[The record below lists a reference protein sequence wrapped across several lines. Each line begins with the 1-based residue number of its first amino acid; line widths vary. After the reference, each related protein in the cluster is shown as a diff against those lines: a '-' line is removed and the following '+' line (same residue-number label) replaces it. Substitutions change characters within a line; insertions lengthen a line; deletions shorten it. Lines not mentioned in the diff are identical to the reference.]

1 MTIPSKPGASKPEP
15 SAFTQALSKAGAVWR
30 KLATWYHR
38 ILLALLGTLL
48 GILVFPVALQV
59 FARFLPFLPHWIW
72 TEEMARL
79 LFVWAIMIG
88 AMVGVREGTHFVV
101 DVWPALPPR
110 ADAVLRIVSR
120 IGILII
126 AIVFFWMG
134 IEFTRFAWWRIS
146 ELAELPLWIIHIA
159 WPVAGF
165 TWLFFLAEQFYD
177 DFRLVYGGGE

>member
-1 MTIPSKPGASKPEP
+1 MTVPSEP
-15 SAFTQALSKAGAVWR
+15 SATRPRLAALYKTLAKAGAVWR
-30 KLATWYHR
+30 ILAVWYHK
-38 ILLALLGTLL
+38 LLLVVLAMMIA
-48 GILVFPVALQV
+48 ILVFPVALQV

-88 AMVGVREGTHFVV
+88 AIVGVREQTHFVV
-101 DVWPALPPR
+101 DVWPLLSAR
-110 ADAVLRIVSR
+110 ADAALRIVSR
-120 IGILII
+120 AGILII

-165 TWLFFLAEQFYD
+165 SWLLFLAEQFYD
-177 DFRLVYGGGE
+177 DARIVSGGGE

>member
-1 MTIPSKPGASKPEP
+1 MTVPPEPGAARPRLV
-15 SAFTQALSKAGAVWR
+15 ALHRILPQAGAAWR
-30 KLATWYHR
+30 RLAVWYHR
-38 ILLALLGTLL
+38 ILLALLGILI

-79 LFVWAIMIG
+79 LFVWTIMIG
-88 AMVGVREGTHFVV
+88 AMVGVRESTHFVV
-101 DVWPALPPR
+101 DVWPPLSPR
-110 ADAVLRIVSR
+110 ADAALRIVSR

-126 AIVFFWMG
+126 AMVFFWMG

-159 WPVAGF
+159 WPIAGF
-165 TWLFFLAEQFYD
+165 TWLLFLAEQFYD
-177 DFRLVYGGGE
+177 DFTFLFGARA

>member
-1 MTIPSKPGASKPEP
+1 MTLPSKLGA
-15 SAFTQALSKAGAVWR
+15 AWR
-30 KLATWYHR
+30 KLATWYHKVL
-38 ILLALLGTLL
+38 ICLLGVSI

-79 LFVWAIMIG
+79 LFVWTIMIG

-101 DVWPALPPR
+101 DVWPPLSVR

-120 IGILII
+120 IGVLII

-165 TWLFFLAEQFYD
+165 TWLLFLGEQFYD
-177 DFRLVYGGGE
+177 DLRLVLGGRQ

>member
-1 MTIPSKPGASKPEP
+1 MIGPSEP
-15 SAFTQALSKAGAVWR
+15 ADLHNFLAKAGALWR
-30 KLATWYHR
+30 TLAVWYHKF
-38 ILLALLGTLL
+38 LLVVLASLI

-88 AMVGVREGTHFVV
+88 AMVGVRESTHFVV
-101 DVWPALPPR
+101 DVWPRLSAR
-110 ADAVLRIVSR
+110 ADAILRIVSR
-120 IGILII
+120 IGVTII

-134 IEFTRFAWWRIS
+134 IKFTGYGWWRIS

-159 WPVAGF
+159 WPVTGF

-177 DFRLVYGGGE
+177 DFRFLFGTSE